1 MAVKQSTEEI
11 VRERDFLRLKV
22 QELTGRVRT
31 LEYDC
36 AELQRRESE
45 LNSRL
50 KEVSSYRPPRYN
62 PNFIKKP
69 AYNRR

>member
-22 QELTGRVRT
+22 QELTGRIRT

-36 AELQRRESE
+36 AELQRREND
-45 LNSRL
+45 LN
-50 KEVSSYRPPRYN
+50 YRIKDISNQRFR